1 MLPVLYVGLVST
13 HKPLRP
19 LLVTES
25 ELATILTNA
34 QAANDPYTI
43 AEVTRARR
51 GDATAQLACAMIL
64 GR

>member
-1 MLPVLYVGLVST
+1 MTTCKQAPIA
-13 HKPLRP
+13 
-19 LLVTES
+19 LVTAS

-43 AEVTRARR
+43 AEVARARR